1 MKNIDNTT
9 RIVFDIEFKKNKKDT
24 LKTWNDWRQ
33 IENICTLLNERSSL
47 EIGRNATNHNQLV
60 MVFDN
65 TWSHIL
71 ERASKIMRNLESL
84 VEHLGGTFE
93 VVREQEEE

>member
-1 MKNIDNTT
+1 
-9 RIVFDIEFKKNKKDT
+9 
-24 LKTWNDWRQ
+24 
-33 IENICTLLNERSSL
+33 
-47 EIGRNATNHNQLV
+47 